1 MPAPGSGRVLI
12 APDKFKGTLTA
23 AEVAAAIAAGVTER
37 FATADLC
44 PIADGG
50 EGTAEILLA
59 ALGGE
64 WRAARASDP
73 LGREIEC
80 RYALLAEGTAVVEVA
95 EASGLW
101 RLDPTELDAER
112 ASSRGTGAL
121 LAAARRDG
129 AERILLACGGS
140 ATTDAGIGALEAF
153 DPGEVELTCL
163 CDTDAG
169 FTAAAALYAPQKGAG
184 EQEARELEC
193 RLLQIAADLPHDPSR
208 LPFTGAAGG
217 LAGGL
222 WAHGARLTGGARHV
236 LGAVGFDERLRR
248 ADALVTGE
256 GRLDP
261 TSFRAKAV
269 GEVARR
275 AWRAGVPC
283 HAIVGGARLGEHP
296 RRQLLASVRE
306 AGTEV
311 LIAAAAATIPDPGDR
326 DVTSRAGRLST
337 GR

>member
-112 ASSRGTGAL
+112 ASSRGTGEL

-169 FTAAAALYAPQKGAG
+169 FTAAAALYAPQKGADS
-184 EQEARELEC
+184 ERVDELER
-193 RLLQIAADLPHDPSR
+193 RLCQIAAELPHDPSR
-208 LPFTGAAGG
+208 LPYTGAAGG

-222 WAHGARLTGGARHV
+222 WAHGARLVGGARHV
-236 LGAVGFDERLRR
+236 LAAVNFDERLSR
-248 ADALVTGE
+248 AQVVLTGE

-261 TSFRAKAV
+261 TSARGKAV

-275 AWRAGVPC
+275 ARRAGVPC
-283 HAIVGGARLGEHP
+283 HALVGVDALGGDP
-296 RRQLLASVRE
+296 LRRSFASVRE
-306 AGTEV
+306 AGSREQ
-311 LIAAAAATIPDPGDR
+311 LRAAASAA
-326 DVTSRAGRLST
+326 A
-337 GR
+337 